1 VIELYTFP
9 TPNGHKVS
17 IALEELDLP
26 YEVIPINIARGDQ
39 LSPEFL
45 AISPNGRIP
54 AIVDLE
60 PADAGPPLPIFE
72 SGAILIY
79 LARKTGQLLPN
90 TPRAEA
96 EVMEWVMWQMA
107 NFGPMLGQLG
117 HFRRFA
123 PEPIEYAIGR
133 YADEADR
140 LYGILDRQLE
150 GRDWITGDYTIA
162 DILTAPWVSFRGIHE
177 IEIERYPNVERWWNA
192 FQERPAVQ
200 RGLHAGSDRWA
211 APPMDAGE
219 KARRFLRGAASG
231 ASAAKG

>member
-1 VIELYTFP
+1 MIELYSFP

-17 IALEELDLP
+17 IALEELELP

-39 LSPEFL
+39 QMPEFL

-54 AIVDLE
+54 AILDLD
-60 PADAGPPLPIFE
+60 PADGGPPLSIAE

-79 LARKTGQLLPN
+79 LARKTGRLLPAD
-90 TPRAEA
+90 PRAEA
-96 EVMEWVMWQMA
+96 EVLEWVMWQMA

-140 LYGILDRQLE
+140 LYHVLDDRLE
-150 GRDWITGDYTIA
+150 GREWIVDEYGIA
-162 DILTAPWVSFRGIHE
+162 DILCAPWVSFRGIHE

-192 FQERPAVQ
+192 FQARPAVQ
-200 RGLHAGSDRWA
+200 RGLQAGSDRWA
-211 APPMDAGE
+211 DPPMSAQA
-219 KARRFLRGAASG
+219 KARLFLREAASDVR
-231 ASAAKG
+231 S